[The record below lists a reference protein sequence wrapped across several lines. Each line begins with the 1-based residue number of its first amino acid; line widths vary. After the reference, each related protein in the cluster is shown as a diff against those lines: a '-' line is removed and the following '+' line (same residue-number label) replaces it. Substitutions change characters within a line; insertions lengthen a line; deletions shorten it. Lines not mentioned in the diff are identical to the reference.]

1 MGRVRRSLVAL
12 IGVLACV
19 LTFALG
25 GCAGA
30 TGADPSGGPRIAA
43 MFSGPTTD
51 GDYNAIGL
59 QALEAA
65 EAEGAEIAYSEA
77 VAVPDIERVM
87 REYISDG
94 YNILWT
100 HGSQF
105 MQASVKLAKEFPELT
120 FITESDGEP
129 KELLDNI
136 WYFDRAFQVPF
147 YAIGVLASEL
157 SVTRQMGYVGG
168 LSLPFSYSEVH
179 AIAQAVADRG
189 SDLKI
194 NAVWT
199 GDFNDPQKA
208 QQITSQ
214 MIDGGADVI
223 IGSLNLGAIGTL
235 QAVNDEPP
243 GEVWVTSKYTD
254 KSQYAPE
261 HLAASV
267 IYDFTDPLVELL
279 GNIEDGER
287 GGYYQMGFDAGISI
301 DLADDVP
308 PAVAEAVEQAIADI
322 KSGAIT
328 VALNFEPYKS

>member
-1 MGRVRRSLVAL
+1 MAHRLRTML
-12 IGVLACV
+12 LAAFAC
-19 LTFALG
+19 LTLLAT

-30 TGADPSGGPRIAA
+30 DGATPGGGPRIAA

-51 GDYNAIGL
+51 GDYNALGL
-59 QALEAA
+59 EALEAA
-65 EAEGAEIAYSEA
+65 KDEGAEIAYSEA

-105 MQASVKLAKEFPELT
+105 MQASVKLAKEYPELT
-120 FITESDGEP
+120 FITESDGKP
-129 KELLDNI
+129 KEQLDNL
-136 WYFDRAFQVPF
+136 WYFDRAFHIPF
-147 YAIGVLASEL
+147 YTIGVMASEL
-157 SVTRQMGYVGG
+157 SQTRHMGYIGG

-179 AIAQAVADRG
+179 AIAQAVSDRG

-214 MIDGGADVI
+214 MIAQGADVI
-223 IGSLNLGAIGTL
+223 VGSLNLGSIGTM
-235 QAVNDEPP
+235 QATKDEPP
-243 GEVWVTSKYTD
+243 GEVWVTVKYTD
-254 KSQYAPE
+254 KSQYAPK
-261 HLAASV
+261 HYAASV
-267 IYDFTDPLVELL
+267 IYDFTGPLVDLL
-279 GNIEDGER
+279 GKIEDGTR
-287 GGYYQMGFDAGISI
+287 GGYVQMGFDNGVSI
-301 DLADDVP
+301 DLADDLPSNVKD
-308 PAVAEAVEQAIADI
+308 AVDEAIEQI

-328 VALNFEPYKS
+328 VALNFQKYQS